1 MIYFSYFGGDDR
13 IINDPIFMGAAGE
26 IGLSGVSYV
35 TTCLEWRGTVTE
47 ILLNHSLIFCTP
59 NEILDVCHHA
69 SS

>member
-13 IINDPIFMGAAGE
+13 IINGPIFMGAAGE

-47 ILLNHSLIFCTP
+47 ILLNHSLIF
-59 NEILDVCHHA
+59 
-69 SS
+69 